1 MIIII
6 MDKEEEIVCKI
17 NIFEHSHPKITHLIK
32 QKISMN
38 ILAAPVK
45 LIKIKYNLI
54 CDFCL
59 FDL

>member
-1 MIIII
+1 

-54 CDFCL
+54 CEFCL